1 LLKHAANINLASPGT
16 TNKWYGPT
24 NATFTDCGQW
34 VGKNDSLAFS
44 LKVDLP
50 QKRYQTALS
59 S

>member
-1 LLKHAANINLASPGT
+1 MVWG
-16 TNKWYGPT
+16 GPT
-24 NATFTDCGQW
+24 TFTDCGQW
-34 VGKNDSLAFS
+34 AGENDSLAFS